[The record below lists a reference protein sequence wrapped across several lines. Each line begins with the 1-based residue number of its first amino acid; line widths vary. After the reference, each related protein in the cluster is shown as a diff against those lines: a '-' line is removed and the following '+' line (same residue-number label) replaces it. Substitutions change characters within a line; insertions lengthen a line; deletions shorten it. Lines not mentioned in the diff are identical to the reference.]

1 MANIFEKVMYNLEI
15 PFIGFSPGQYIKAE
29 QFNDNFNEIQDKIN
43 EIIKKFNA
51 SLSHV
56 EDYDNP
62 HKVTAEQIGTYTQ
75 DDIDSFLYDIKM
87 GELFEGVIGN
97 ELLKE
102 NSVDSRVLAPN
113 AVNIDNIDESVGMQL
128 DISKNT
134 EITNRYTKE
143 EIDKKLGGE
152 DASYYSKE
160 QIDEKLSDMQMGQIV
175 DQAIGVE
182 KLKKDV
188 GEKLDI
194 HLNPEITNRYN
205 IQEVNQLVNTR
216 GLPKDWGDLSDLL
229 DGYNMGDV
237 PLTDFATVGVFKPA
251 LTVILDLAIKEV
263 IDARGS
269 FTSLSR
275 KLADMETRIGQGGG
289 GSGGSGTPTV
299 SADLTY
305 DRDNKKISFAQGT
318 TKNKIEYNS
327 TTKKL
332 IIS

>member
-1 MANIFEKVMYNLEI
+1 MANTFEKIPYNLEI
-15 PFIGFSPGQYIKAE
+15 PFVGFSPGQFIKSE
-29 QFNDNFNEIQDKIN
+29 QFNDDFNEIQDKIN
-43 EIIKKFNA
+43 EIIRKFNL
-51 SLSHV
+51 SLTHV
-56 EDYDNP
+56 EDYNNP

-75 DDIDSFLYDIKM
+75 DDIDGFLYDIKM

-102 NSVDSRVLAPN
+102 NSVDNRVLAPG
-113 AVNIDNIDESVGMQL
+113 AVNIDNIDESVGIQL

-152 DASYYSKE
+152 DTSYYSKE
-160 QIDEKLSDMQMGQIV
+160 QIDEKLSELQMGQIV

-275 KLADMETRIGQGGG
+275 KLADIETRIGQGGG
-289 GSGGSGTPTV
+289 GDGSSTPTI
-299 SADLTY
+299 SAELSY
-305 DRDNKKISFAQGT
+305 DRDAKKISFAQGT

>member
-275 KLADMETRIGQGGG
+275 KLADMETRIGQG
-289 GSGGSGTPTV
+289 SGGSGTPTV

-305 DRDNKKISFAQGT
+305 DKDNKKISFTQGT